1 MSAARRAKGP
11 STKDKVVSSA
21 LAVGAMAGI
30 AGLLAFQTA
39 QVASAS
45 PATGNSGAAVTAS
58 GATDVQASNAQQ
70 VSAYKTQLASVSTKK
85 GHGGWNTSRNSTSK
99 PSVSAPQRTNNAPQ
113 ATTKGS

>member
-45 PATGNSGAAVTAS
+45 PATGTQVSGSSSSTNAAAGT
-58 GATDVQASNAQQ
+58 QASYDAQ
-70 VSAYKTQLASVSTKK
+70 VASYKAKVGKSSKY
-85 GHGGWNTSRNSTSK
+85 SNSPRSNSK
-99 PSVSAPQRTNNAPQ
+99 PSVSAPQRTSNAPQ

>member
-1 MSAARRAKGP
+1 MSAARKGKGP

-45 PATGNSGAAVTAS
+45 PSIDNAVSGSSSSAGAAQGT
-58 GATDVQASNAQQ
+58 QASYDAQ
-70 VSAYKTQLASVSTKK
+70 VAAYKAKVGK
-85 GHGGWNTSRNSTSK
+85 GSKAYAGSQRSASK
-99 PSVSAPQRTNNAPQ
+99 PTVSAPQRSSNAPQ

>member
-45 PATGNSGAAVTAS
+45 PATGTSVSGTSSSTNAAAGTQASYDAQVASDKAKLGGKASKYSGSQRSNSKPTVTAP
-58 GATDVQASNAQQ
+58 QQNA
-70 VSAYKTQLASVSTKK
+70 
-85 GHGGWNTSRNSTSK
+85 
-99 PSVSAPQRTNNAPQ
+99 PAPQ
-113 ATTKGS
+113 AKTKGS

>member
-1 MSAARRAKGP
+1 MSAARKGKGP
-11 STKDKVVSSA
+11 STRDKVVSSA

-45 PATGNSGAAVTAS
+45 SPTSNSISGSAVSSSGTNAT
-58 GATDVQASNAQQ
+58 QASFDQQ
-70 VSAYKTQLASVSTKK
+70 VAAPNKGGKSLTGSRSAV
-85 GHGGWNTSRNSTSK
+85 K
-99 PSVSAPQRTNNAPQ
+99 PSVTAPQSTNKAPQ

>member
-30 AGLLAFQTA
+30 AGLLAFQTSQAAMAAAPSDSSSSVTAAAPAQGTQASYNA
-39 QVASAS
+39 QVAAYKAKVGKGSKAYAGSQRSAS
-45 PATGNSGAAVTAS
+45 KPAVN
-58 GATDVQASNAQQ
+58 
-70 VSAYKTQLASVSTKK
+70 
-85 GHGGWNTSRNSTSK
+85 
-99 PSVSAPQRTNNAPQ
+99 APQRSNNAPQ

>member
-1 MSAARRAKGP
+1 MSAARKGKGP

-45 PATGNSGAAVTAS
+45 PATGSSVSGSSSSTAN
-58 GATDVQASNAQQ
+58 ATQASYEQQ
-70 VSAYKTQLASVSTKK
+70 VASYKAQLASGKK
-85 GHGGWNTSRNSTSK
+85 GGKNWSGSRNSAK
-99 PSVSAPQRTNNAPQ
+99 PSVTVPQNKAPQ

>member
-1 MSAARRAKGP
+1 MSAARKGKGP

-45 PATGNSGAAVTAS
+45 PATGSSVSGSSSSAAN
-58 GATDVQASNAQQ
+58 ATQASYEQQ
-70 VSAYKTQLASVSTKK
+70 VASYKAQLAPGKK
-85 GHGGWNTSRNSTSK
+85 GGKNWSGSRSAAK
-99 PSVSAPQRTNNAPQ
+99 PSVTAPQNKAPQ

>member
-30 AGLLAFQTA
+30 AGLLAFQTS

-45 PATGNSGAAVTAS
+45 SATGTAVSGSSSSTTAAAGTQASYNTQVAAYKAKVGKSAKISGTQRSAAKAAVTAP
-58 GATDVQASNAQQ
+58 AQNA
-70 VSAYKTQLASVSTKK
+70 
-85 GHGGWNTSRNSTSK
+85 
-99 PSVSAPQRTNNAPQ
+99 PAPQ
-113 ATTKGS
+113 AKTKAS